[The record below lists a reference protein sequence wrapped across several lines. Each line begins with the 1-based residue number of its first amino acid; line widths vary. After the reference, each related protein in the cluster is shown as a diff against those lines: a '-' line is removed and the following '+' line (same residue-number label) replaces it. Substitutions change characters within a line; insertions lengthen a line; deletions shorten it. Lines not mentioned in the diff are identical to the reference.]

1 MPEMISWHQDFAD
14 ALVGESRGAPAR
26 LFGGTPERVA
36 AGWRVYRNNVAHS
49 LAEVLRDSFPTVDTL
64 VGSDFFRQAAHEFQK
79 QAMPVSAMVWE
90 YGHGFAGFLDHYS
103 EAGSLPW
110 LGDVARL
117 EFARWQSY
125 HGPAEDALTPEH
137 LQAVPPERFSDARFK
152 LKTSLRVVRSDYPV
166 VSIWMEHLEDSPNF
180 SAINLDVS
188 EYAMT
193 YRQAGSVYT
202 RKIEPSLAR
211 FLTALQGGDTLV
223 SAAQQAVDVPGELDS
238 REGAFSLEGALA
250 LLVSSELITDVVTDA
265 VTGAITD
272 AMEKGI
278 EE

>member
-1 MPEMISWHQDFAD
+1 MSEMQSWHQDFAD
-14 ALVGESRGAPAR
+14 ALVGESRDAPSR
-26 LFGGTPERVA
+26 LFGGTPQRVA

-90 YGHGFAGFLDHYS
+90 YGHGFADFLDHYS
-103 EAGSLPW
+103 DVKSLPW

-117 EFARWQSY
+117 EFGRWQSY

-137 LQAVPPERFSDARFK
+137 LQAIPPERFLDARFK
-152 LKTSLRVVRSDYPV
+152 LKTTLQVSGSDYPV
-166 VSIWMEHLEDSPNF
+166 VSIWMEHQKDSPDF
-180 SAINLDVS
+180 SAINLDVG
-188 EYAMT
+188 ERGMT
-193 YRQAGSVYT
+193 YRQSGSVYT
-202 RKIEPSLAR
+202 RKIEPSLAQ
-211 FLTALQGGDTLV
+211 FLTALQGGDTLACA
-223 SAAQQAVDVPGELDS
+223 SQQAMEVCGDPDLGG
-238 REGAFSLEGALA
+238 GAFSLEGALA

-265 VTGAITD
+265 
-272 AMEKGI
+272 MEKGM

>member
-1 MPEMISWHQDFAD
+1 MSEMQSWHQDFAD
-14 ALVGESRGAPAR
+14 ALVGESRDAPSR

-90 YGHGFAGFLDHYS
+90 YGHGFADFLDHYP

-117 EFARWQSY
+117 EFGRWQSY

-137 LQAVPPERFSDARFK
+137 LQAIPPERFSDARFK
-152 LKTSLRVVRSDYPV
+152 LKTSLSVMSSDYPA
-166 VSIWMEHLEDSPNF
+166 VSIWMEHQEDSPDF
-180 SAINLDVS
+180 SAINLDVG
-188 EYAMT
+188 ERGMT
-193 YRQAGSVYT
+193 YRQSGSVYT
-202 RKIEPSLAR
+202 RKIEPSLAQ
-211 FLTALQGGDTLV
+211 FLTALQGGEVLAC
-223 SAAQQAVDVPGELDS
+223 AAQQAMEVCGDPDLGG
-238 REGAFSLEGALA
+238 GAFSLEGALA

-265 VTGAITD
+265 ITD
-272 AMEKGI
+272 AMEKGM